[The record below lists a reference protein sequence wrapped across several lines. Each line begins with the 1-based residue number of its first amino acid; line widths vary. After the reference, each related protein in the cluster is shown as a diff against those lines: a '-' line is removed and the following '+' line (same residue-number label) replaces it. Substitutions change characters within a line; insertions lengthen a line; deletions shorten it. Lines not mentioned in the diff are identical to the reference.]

1 MLRAHYKLTKAAAFD
16 GLPLTPELLRGAL
29 TYHVVPGAA
38 ALAADLTNGQL
49 LPTLN
54 TDAPPLEVGRR
65 GAVGGG
71 GGGGLYDRACGIQGQ
86 RFFQNV

>member
-71 GGGGLYDRACGIQGQ
+71 GGRGP
-86 RFFQNV
+86 V